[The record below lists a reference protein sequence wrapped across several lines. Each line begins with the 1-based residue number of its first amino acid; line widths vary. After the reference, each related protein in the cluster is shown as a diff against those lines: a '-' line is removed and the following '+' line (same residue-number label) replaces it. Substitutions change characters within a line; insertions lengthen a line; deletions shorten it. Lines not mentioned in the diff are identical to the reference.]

1 MVSKNLSNQERNR
14 IVQYLLQ
21 NLKNGKPRKGAM
33 KEAVSVFKSS
43 KRTVSRLWAAA
54 KKQQDKGEQIYLT
67 SAKPNA
73 PRRKRVHVDI
83 ELIQSLELHKRSTI
97 RRLAVGINRSKS
109 TVWRWV
115 NQGLIR
121 AHTSAIKPNL
131 TAPNKLLRLQFSLEA
146 LVFDRIMLA
155 LKFKAMNNTVHV
167 DEKWFYI
174 TKAAHRPIFSDD
186 GEVLFDGKIGIFP
199 FIQKVPA
206 KRNSK
211 NRPSGTLE
219 TKPIQ
224 SVTKEVM
231 RDSFINQLLPAIRA
245 KWPANASK
253 IIYIQQDN
261 AKPHIQDTDP
271 EFRAAATVDGFDIR
285 IVHQPPNSPD
295 TNVNDLGWF
304 RAIQSIQTESACY
317 NVDQLI
323 KAVEESYAQLSPHTL
338 NKVFLSLQAC
348 MVEIMKQRGHNAY
361 KIPHLKKDALMR
373 ANELPTDL
381 GVPLELVEECFS
393 YMNENAPMHQVEGLM
408 DKMGYP
414 HQGGLQNQFEQLGI

>member
-1 MVSKNLSNQERNR
+1 
-14 IVQYLLQ
+14 
-21 NLKNGKPRKGAM
+21 M
-33 KEAVSVFKSS
+33 KETVSIFKSS
-43 KRTVSRLWAAA
+43 KRTVTRLWATA

-97 RRLAVGINRSKS
+97 RRLAVRINRSKS

-146 LVFDRIMLA
+146 LVFDRIMMA

-174 TKAAHRPIFSDD
+174 TKAAHRFYLTPGEGDPHRTCKSKSFIEKVMFLCAVCRPLFSDD

-206 KRNSK
+206 QRNSK

-231 RDSFINQLLPAIRA
+231 RDSFINKETSHQIEEVR
-245 KWPANASK
+245 K
-253 IIYIQQDN
+253 QG
-261 AKPHIQDTDP
+261 PHHNHGRDCRLCNRRRLCFLDCRPPFRLRFGT
-271 EFRAAATVDGFDIR
+271 EFHV
-285 IVHQPPNSPD
+285 
-295 TNVNDLGWF
+295 
-304 RAIQSIQTESACY
+304 
-317 NVDQLI
+317 
-323 KAVEESYAQLSPHTL
+323 
-338 NKVFLSLQAC
+338 
-348 MVEIMKQRGHNAY
+348 
-361 KIPHLKKDALMR
+361 
-373 ANELPTDL
+373 
-381 GVPLELVEECFS
+381 
-393 YMNENAPMHQVEGLM
+393 
-408 DKMGYP
+408 
-414 HQGGLQNQFEQLGI
+414 